1 VVVLRLVVVAVVLVV
16 VQRGARSIVAD
27 LLRQRLPATPQG
39 RTQVVGDLRLGQQ
52 LLEHLVM

>member
-1 VVVLRLVVVAVVLVV
+1 VVLRLVVVAVVLVV